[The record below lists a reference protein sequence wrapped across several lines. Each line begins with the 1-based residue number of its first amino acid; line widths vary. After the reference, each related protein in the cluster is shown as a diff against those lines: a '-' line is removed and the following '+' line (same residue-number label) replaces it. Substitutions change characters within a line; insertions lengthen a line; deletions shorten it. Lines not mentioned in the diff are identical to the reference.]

1 MITLEA
7 EFDMP
12 DIVLFFILVNFRAKY
27 TQMREVTLNR
37 FKSYS

>member
-12 DIVLFFILVNFRAKY
+12 DIVLFFILANFRTKEK
-27 TQMREVTLNR
+27 RVN
-37 FKSYS
+37 KPK